1 MLRKLMCSFGHNVQ
15 LWMKH
20 VFRSQ
25 RGSHKSSEISK
36 ISIHLMLFFLPDMLK
51 PIRTLLVFKKLP

>member
-25 RGSHKSSEISK
+25 RESHKSSEICK
-36 ISIHLMLFFLPDMLK
+36 ISIHLLFCFLLDILK
-51 PIRTLLVFKKLP
+51 PIRALLVYKKLP

>member
-25 RGSHKSSEISK
+25 RESHKSSEICK
-36 ISIHLMLFFLPDMLK
+36 ISIHLLFCFFTRYFETYKSFIGL
-51 PIRTLLVFKKLP
+51 